1 MPIMATS
8 DFQRA
13 RSVEQKQQ
21 RRDEMLAAARNL
33 ALARGVRAV
42 TMSDIAD
49 DIGLHKSAVLRYFE
63 TREAVFLE
71 LATEGWVDWMDACA
85 PAIRSAAGDPSRVA
99 RAIADTLAQR
109 PLFCDL
115 LGHAPMN
122 LERGVSAEAV
132 RQFKVIVLEQ
142 VDRFLQAATAALPSL
157 TEADGR
163 ALVTAV
169 CALTSSLWQ
178 VSHPPEP
185 VAAMYRSNPELGHAT
200 VDFAPDLYNQA
211 ETVILGLL
219 SRRH

>member
-1 MPIMATS
+1 MVTS

-13 RSVEQKQQ
+13 RSVEQKRQ
-21 RRDEMLAAARNL
+21 RRGEMLAAARKL
-33 ALARGVRAV
+33 ALAKGVRDV

-71 LATEGWVDWMDACA
+71 IATEGWVDWMDACV
-85 PAIRSAAGDPSRVA
+85 PAIHSAAGDPSRVA
-99 RAIADTLAQR
+99 RAVTDTLAWR

-132 RQFKVIVLEQ
+132 RQFKVIVLDQ
-142 VDRFLQAATAALPSL
+142 VDRFVQAATAALPSL

-169 CALTSSLWQ
+169 CALASSLWQ
-178 VSHPPEP
+178 VSHPTEP
-185 VAAMYRSNPELGHAT
+185 IAALYRSDPHLGHAMI
-200 VDFAPDLYNQA
+200 DFAPDLYDQT

-219 SRRH
+219 SRRR